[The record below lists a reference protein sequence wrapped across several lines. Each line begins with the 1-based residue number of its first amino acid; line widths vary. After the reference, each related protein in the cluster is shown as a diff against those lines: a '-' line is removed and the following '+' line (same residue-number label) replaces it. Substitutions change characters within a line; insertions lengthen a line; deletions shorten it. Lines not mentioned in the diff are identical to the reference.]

1 MSVATVKYVLKE
13 GIVNTYKNKLMSLA
27 SLSIVIAS
35 LIIFGIFLL
44 LAMNFNHNMK
54 ILSRQPEM
62 QAFCD
67 YELDESKI
75 KQIER
80 EIARNGKIQEYTK
93 VTSEEAFNKFKE
105 SLGEDG
111 DVLEGFDKN
120 FLPASFIIKVKD
132 SANSAEVVEELKKI
146 DGIRKVS
153 YSAQVVEFIS
163 RFTKWVNLSS
173 SVLVI
178 ILLAVSVF
186 IIANTIKLTVF
197 ARRKEINIMKYIG
210 ATDWFIRWPFIIEGV
225 IIGFIGSLAAFLI
238 VNYGY
243 DAIEARFS
251 AEILGLGTDFLQLV
265 DISSVRMQ
273 LLGYFCFIG
282 VFVGALG
289 SVISLRKYLRV

>member
-1 MSVATVKYVLKE
+1 MSIATVKYVLKE

-44 LAMNFNHNMK
+44 LAMNINHNTR

-67 YELDESKI
+67 YELEEGKI
-75 KQIER
+75 EQIEK
-80 EIARNGKIQEYTK
+80 EIAKNERIQDYTK
-93 VTSEEAFNKFKE
+93 VTSEEAFIKFKE

-111 DVLEGFDKN
+111 DVLEGFEKD
-120 FLPASFIIKVKD
+120 FLPVSFIIKVKD
-132 SANSAEVVEELKKI
+132 SVKSAEVVEELKKI

-153 YSAQVVEFIS
+153 YSAQIVDFIS
-163 RFTKWVNLSS
+163 RFTSWINLVSS
-173 SVLVI
+173 ILVI

-197 ARRKEINIMKYIG
+197 ARRREINIMKYIG

-225 IIGFIGSLAAFLI
+225 IIGLVGAVAAFLI
-238 VNYGY
+238 INYGY
-243 DAIEARFS
+243 NALETKFN

-265 DISSVRMQ
+265 SITSVRAQ
-273 LLGYFCFIG
+273 LLGYFGFVG

-289 SVISLRKYLRV
+289 SLISLRKYLRV